1 MVCLG
6 RQLYQA
12 IYFTPDNE
20 TAQEH
25 PAVWIHLRYD
35 LVGFCGNLQDLKLQ
49 GTFVFHQVTT
59 GSLGCFELAPDHGMA
74 FTPQAMT
81 LMATFEPTPSPTS
94 ESAPALN
101 SGPTPGPTSVQP
113 EHLLQDSYE
122 PPARPLALVSF

>member
-1 MVCLG
+1 M
-6 RQLYQA
+6 
-12 IYFTPDNE
+12 
-20 TAQEH
+20 
-25 PAVWIHLRYD
+25 
-35 LVGFCGNLQDLKLQ
+35 
-49 GTFVFHQVTT
+49 FHQVTT

-113 EHLLQDSYE
+113 EHLLQDSYLLR
-122 PPARPLALVSF
+122 ARWLLFRFERVGCCLLALRAEDETRTL